1 MTYRNL
7 LHRLAKDLDDKELD
21 QEAMVFNSESRSYH
35 SILNIT
41 DVSSDFEDGVEKGQ
55 VVLRIGDL

>member
-41 DVSSDFEDGVEKGQ
+41 DVSSDLEDGVEKGQ

>member
-21 QEAMVFNSESRSYH
+21 QEVIVSTSENVYARV
-35 SILNIT
+35 IAIN
-41 DVSSDFEDGVEKGQ
+41 DVKQGDFCIEKGQ
-55 VVLRIGDL
+55 IVLDVGDL